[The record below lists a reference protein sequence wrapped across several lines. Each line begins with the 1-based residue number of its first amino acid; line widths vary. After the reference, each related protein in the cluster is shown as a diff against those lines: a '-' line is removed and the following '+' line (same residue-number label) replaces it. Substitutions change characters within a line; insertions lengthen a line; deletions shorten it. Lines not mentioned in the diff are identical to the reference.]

1 MPKLSYSALLNG
13 YCLFAKLIIESNIT
27 RQTLFIEN
35 KKAEFLILNCVL
47 NPQRFKKIKLFIKEM
62 L

>member
-1 MPKLSYSALLNG
+1 M
-13 YCLFAKLIIESNIT
+13 FAKLIIESNIT

-47 NPQRFKKIKLFIKEM
+47 NPPRFKKIKLFIKEM